1 MTILTRYLVRAHLGP
16 FLFAFTTVTGLIFL
30 NAVAQRLEALA
41 GRGLELGT
49 FGEFMLL
56 SLPHVVALTFP
67 MSVLVAVLYAFSEL
81 TGHNEIAAMAGGGVH
96 PVRLMVPLVIA
107 GALCTGLMIA
117 FNDRVLPE
125 ANHRLNSLM
134 ADISS
139 KSPTFELREQIVNE
153 IHTGDESQYFLRAR
167 EIDRTT
173 NELEDVTIYD
183 LTDPSALRT
192 IVAARGRMAFTPDQ
206 RDLHLTL
213 TDGVVYGLS
222 DDRPG
227 TFQWLDY
234 DTQILPFRGV
244 GEELE
249 RRTGGTRGDREMPI
263 WMLREEIE
271 EAYADLSHVAE
282 DSRQASRSMVDLA
295 LGFDQFQRID
305 GAASPGEG
313 VAEPTGASPPP
324 PGLAEA
330 LGPDW
335 ESELR
340 AVGLERGHDEDVQN
354 VAQLHRTNLIRFE
367 VYRADAFGK
376 AVEVHKKY
384 AIAFA
389 CLIFVLLGPPLA
401 MRYPGGGVGMV
412 IAASVGI
419 FFFYWMGLIGGERLA
434 ERGFMDPAL
443 AMWAPS
449 AILLVPSVFLIATSA
464 RQISTN
470 RGSTWDE
477 IRYRVGRILRLGR
490 GEARVPARSSSAGA
504 P

>member
-1 MTILTRYLVRAHLGP
+1 MSILTRHVLRAHLGP

-30 NAVAQRLEALA
+30 NAVAQRLETLL
-41 GRGLELGT
+41 GRGLEPAT

-67 MSVLVAVLYAFSEL
+67 MSILVAVLYAFSEL
-81 TGHNEIAAMAGGGVH
+81 TGHNEVAAMAGGGIH
-96 PVRLMVPLVIA
+96 PVRLMVPVILVGIA
-107 GALCTGLMIA
+107 LTFLMLI

-134 ADISS
+134 ADVGS
-139 KSPTFELREQIVNE
+139 KSPTFELREEIVNE
-153 IHTGDESQYFLRAR
+153 IHTGDQSQYFLRAR

-173 NELEDVTIYD
+173 NELTDVTIFD
-183 LTDPSALRT
+183 LTDPSTLRT
-192 IVAARGRMAFTPDQ
+192 IVAESGRMAFTPDM

-213 TDGVVYGLS
+213 SNGVVYGLS

-227 TFQWLDY
+227 TFQWLEY

-263 WMLREEIE
+263 AMLEEEIAR
-271 EAYADLSHVAE
+271 AYGDMSRVAE
-282 DSRQASRSMVDLA
+282 DSRQASLSLVQRA
-295 LGFDQFQRID
+295 LGFDQFQRVD
-305 GAASPGEG
+305 ETAPGNGGVRGEG
-313 VAEPTGASPPP
+313 SPVRETD
-324 PGLAEA
+324 LSQA
-330 LGPDW
+330 LGADW
-335 ESELR
+335 EAGLR
-340 AVGLERGHDEDVQN
+340 AAGLEPREDQEVHN

-367 VYRADAFGK
+367 VHQGEAFGK
-376 AVEVHKKY
+376 EVEVHKKY

-412 IAASVGI
+412 IAASVSI

-434 ERGFMDPAL
+434 ERGLMDPAL

-449 AILLVPSVFLIATSA
+449 AILLVPAIFLLSTTA

-470 RGSTWDE
+470 RGSSWDE
-477 IRYRVGRILRLGR
+477 LRYRLGR
-490 GEARVPARSSSAGA
+490 IFRIGRGGGEVADRTPREGTA
-504 P
+504 